1 MPKELKQVRKTKKAV
16 YPDTQKYLGKPSF
29 AEEVESGAGDEEEE
43 NADGRSPVGVL
54 GDLPPEIQDY
64 VLSKVSRNMQQSS
77 GAGENMEMPD
87 VQYDENGEI
96 VGEPVQ
102 GQEQE
107 TSEEASESEQSEPES
122 VQDLIDDLF
131 DSPLMTPELQ
141 EKLESFKEA
150 IEEMQETQRNN
161 AEIEEQQQKDDSTDS
176 TLEDFT
182 PKEAQQEPSESS
194 QDSQNGSGEQES
206 SSGEC
211 SCTEAER
218 AFLDAFMALQEG
230 GALLGMIPSTR
241 WLPKIQN
248 IDIGGIRNISILPT
262 VASMNPEDEQEAH
275 SLLKVQADLL
285 FDSCETMLKEHN
297 IK

>member
-1 MPKELKQVRKTKKAV
+1 MPKELRQVRKTKKAL

-29 AEEVESGAGDEEEE
+29 AEEEIQTGAGDEEEE
-43 NADGRSPVGVL
+43 NADGRSPVGIL

-64 VLSKVSRNMQQSS
+64 VLSMVARKIQQSS
-77 GAGENMEMPD
+77 GSGENMEMPD

-96 VGEPVQ
+96 VAEPVQ
-102 GQEQE
+102 TG
-107 TSEEASESEQSEPES
+107 SEQSEQSEESESGTPES

-150 IEEMQETQRNN
+150 IEDMQETQRNN
-161 AEIEEQQQKDDSTDS
+161 AEIEEQQQNDDSPDS

-182 PKEAQQEPSESS
+182 PKDSQQEPSESS
-194 QDSQNGSGEQES
+194 QDSQNDAGQQEQPQGEA
-206 SSGEC
+206 
-211 SCTEAER
+211 SCTKAER
-218 AFLDAFMALQEG
+218 AFLDAFLALQEG